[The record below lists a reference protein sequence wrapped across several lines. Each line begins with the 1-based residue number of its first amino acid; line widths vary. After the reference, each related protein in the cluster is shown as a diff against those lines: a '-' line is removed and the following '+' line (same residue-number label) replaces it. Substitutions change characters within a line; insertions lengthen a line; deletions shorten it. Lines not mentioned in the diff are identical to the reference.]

1 MNRPH
6 LGICGIL
13 ALALVCFLAW
23 PRSAEAAKPDAS
35 TQALKEAE
43 EAFRLQDYERVI
55 ELLSPMATGS
65 DTLPAAR
72 RIQILERKGVSHWY
86 QEQGDAARLSFARLL
101 KGSPEHTLDTT
112 FYPREL
118 IDFFENEKARLKAL
132 GFLSPPSVTPTSAP
146 TVSSPAPPTHTMPT
160 IGYLMPFGVGQFAN
174 NDTTLGAV
182 LATCQFLGVAAT
194 VGAYWGA
201 DSLRSPT
208 TGKVGPE
215 DRTIAELLQGVWIA
229 GVALAGAAYIYSIT
243 DGLLNRPIDPSL
255 DAASSDSVGLEN
267 HAEGSPL
274 LFAPSASGIGL
285 SVSGQF

>member
-1 MNRPH
+1 MNRPL
-6 LGICGIL
+6 LGIRGTL
-13 ALALVCFLAW
+13 ALVLVCFLPW
-23 PRSAEAAKPDAS
+23 PLSAEAAKPDAS
-35 TQALKEAE
+35 TKALKEAD

-55 ELLSPMATGS
+55 ELLSPMVTES
-65 DTLPAAR
+65 NTLPAAL

-101 KGSPEHTLDTT
+101 KWSPEHTLDTT

-118 IDFFENEKARLKAL
+118 TDFFENEKARLKAL
-132 GFLSPPSVTPTSAP
+132 GFLTPPSPPPAETPTAP
-146 TVSSPAPPTHTMPT
+146 RPAPAAHTMPT

-229 GVALAGAAYIYSIT
+229 GAALAGAAYIYSIT
-243 DGLLNRPIDPSL
+243 DGLLNRPIGPAL
-255 DAASSDSVGLEN
+255 DQTSSDSVELED
-267 HAEGSPL
+267 HAEGTPL